1 MLFRSCLDRVKP
13 AYDVA
18 VADGKAVGLGLGLKN
33 SGLGNGFREWT
44 GAVVRFNS
52 HDDTVEVR
60 HGWTEMGQGINTV
73 ALQVCVEELGVDPS
87 RVRVIIDT
95 TRELGIGQTTGSR
108 GTLMGA
114 GAVKSAC
121 EAARAGGCQPDIDY
135 LGEYIVDWTQKLG
148 TVENPTIHSTFGYA
162 AQLVVMDRQ
171 SGDVDHVVAV
181 HDVGRAVN
189 PILCEGQ
196 IEGSVYMG
204 VAELLFEHHHVM
216 ASGLKAD
223 GSKRDSGPGK
233 DGLLAHSSLLDYRL
247 PTTLDTPELHA
258 FVVEKPDP
266 RGPYG
271 AKEAGEG
278 PLHSAIPAVCNAIY
292 DAVGIRID
300 QLPVTPEKVLRL
312 LREKRTA
319 EANR

>member
-1 MLFRSCLDRVKP
+1 ML
-13 AYDVA
+13 
-18 VADGKAVGLGLGLKN
+18 
-33 SGLGNGFREWT
+33 
-44 GAVVRFNS
+44 AVV
-52 HDDTVEVR
+52 
-60 HGWTEMGQGINTV
+60 
-73 ALQVCVEELGVDPS
+73 AAEELGVEIDD
-87 RVRVIIDT
+87 VRVLAADSDLCPVDLGAYSSRIT
-95 TRELGIGQTTGSR
+95 LMAGNACLNAARELGGKVREAVAEHWGCHKRDVTLAGRRAQRLDDPAVAMSITEAFQLAEVKYGTMGSTGSYNTPKE
-108 GTLMGA
+108 G
-114 GAVKSAC
+114 VH
-121 EAARAGGCQPDIDY
+121 
-135 LGEYIVDWTQKLG
+135 GEYRGGTIGASPAYSFTAHVAEVSVDEDTG
-148 TVENPTIHSTFGYA
+148 EVTVE
-162 AQLVVMDRQ
+162 
-171 SGDVDHVVAV
+171 HVWCA
-181 HDVGRAVN
+181 HDCGRALSPV
-189 PILCEGQ
+189 LVEGQ